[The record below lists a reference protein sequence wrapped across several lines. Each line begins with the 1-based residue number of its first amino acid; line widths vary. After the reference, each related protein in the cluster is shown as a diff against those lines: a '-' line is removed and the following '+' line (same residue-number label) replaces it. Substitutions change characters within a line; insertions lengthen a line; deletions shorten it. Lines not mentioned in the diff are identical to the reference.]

1 MSVAGPCESSVCV
14 YMNCF
19 FKVSAFNWLLYES
32 VNRSSTS
39 EMLLCAPMTYV
50 YTESTFIFILLQVN
64 KKFLKLHD
72 SVRSRD
78 V

>member
-14 YMNCF
+14 CMNCF

-39 EMLLCAPMTYV
+39 EMLLCAPMTC
-50 YTESTFIFILLQVN
+50 TESTFIFILLQVN
-64 KKFLKLHD
+64 LKFFKFHD